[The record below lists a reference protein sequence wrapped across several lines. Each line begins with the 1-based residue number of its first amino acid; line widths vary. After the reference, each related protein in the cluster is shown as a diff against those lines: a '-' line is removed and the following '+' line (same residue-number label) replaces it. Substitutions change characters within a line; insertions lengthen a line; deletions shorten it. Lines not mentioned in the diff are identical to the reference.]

1 MRPPSWPGSRS
12 SWRGRDESKRPL
24 SRRPRAARP
33 CALRPAA
40 WRRGGVAAVG
50 AEQVRV
56 AAVGAEQVL
65 VLLADLSGYT
75 GYLANSEPDHAPALD
90 GDLMETVARQPC
102 PDFRLVKLEGDT
114 AFLPRRLRVSWDGP
128 RLASELA
135 AEQGARLAQ
144 LAAALEG
151 SRAHR

>member
-1 MRPPSWPGSRS
+1 MSRNARS
-12 SWRGRDESKRPL
+12 IGDPAPRD
-24 SRRPRAARP
+24 
-33 CALRPAA
+33 PAP
-40 WRRGGVAAVG
+40 GGVAAVG
-50 AEQVRV
+50 VKAVGVKQVRV
-56 AAVGAEQVL
+56 PLG
-65 VLLADLSGYT
+65 DLSGYT

-144 LAAALEG
+144 LAEALEG

>member
-1 MRPPSWPGSRS
+1 MSRNARS
-12 SWRGRDESKRPL
+12 AGDPAPRDP
-24 SRRPRAARP
+24 AP
-33 CALRPAA
+33 CAR
-40 WRRGGVAAVG
+40 RRGGVAAVG
-50 AEQVRV
+50 VKAVGVKQVRV
-56 AAVGAEQVL
+56 PLG
-65 VLLADLSGYT
+65 DLSGYT

-102 PDFRLVKLEGDT
+102 PDFRLVKLEGDA
-114 AFLPRRLRVSWDGP
+114 AFLTRRLRVSWDGP